1 MCPDS
6 PLQPPQNQLNHLSN
20 APSASGSSPSVMSN
34 CSSSSPAPPSSS
46 PSPQE
51 SPQKNCTY
59 IYRDWLIHKHS
70 SQTQLN
76 RQTHKKHKKK
86 LNNKH
91 SNKSKST
98 NELTGLI
105 SKRFVNFRH
114 ISGKNLLT
122 RKFLAS
128 TGFLSSHNNKSSA
141 SVNDHMM
148 SLDANSLRLFY
159 QDPRKYPYMLAI
171 QQPRTTRSQNFVFA
185 KCSENEDDDEDMESF
200 Y

>member
-1 MCPDS
+1 
-6 PLQPPQNQLNHLSN
+6 
-20 APSASGSSPSVMSN
+20 MSN

-51 SPQKNCTY
+51 SPQKNCSY
-59 IYRDWLIHKHS
+59 IYRDWLLHRDHNHPHHHNRHKHSS

-76 RQTHKKHKKK
+76 RTHKSNKKK
-86 LNNKH
+86 LSKNN
-91 SNKSKST
+91 NKSKST

-122 RKFLAS
+122 RKFLTSA
-128 TGFLSSHNNKSSA
+128 GFLNNKRGNSS
-141 SVNDHMM
+141 SVDDQMI
-148 SLDANSLRLFY
+148 LDANTLRLFY
-159 QDPRKYPYMLAI
+159 QDPKKYPYMLAI
-171 QQPRTTRSQNFVFA
+171 QQPTSTRSQNFVFA
-185 KCSENEDDDEDMESF
+185 KCSGNSDDDEEESF

>member
-1 MCPDS
+1 
-6 PLQPPQNQLNHLSN
+6 
-20 APSASGSSPSVMSN
+20 MSN

-51 SPQKNCTY
+51 SPQKNCSY
-59 IYRDWLIHKHS
+59 IYRDWLLHRNDHPRHHTSS

-76 RQTHKKHKKK
+76 RTHKSNKKK
-86 LNNKH
+86 LNKTSKNAR
-91 SNKSKST
+91 SKST

-122 RKFLAS
+122 RKFLTSA
-128 TGFLSSHNNKSSA
+128 GFLSSGNKREA
-141 SVNDHMM
+141 SVDDQMI
-148 SLDANSLRLFY
+148 LDANTLRLVY
-159 QDPRKYPYMLAI
+159 QDPKKYPYMLAI
-171 QQPRTTRSQNFVFA
+171 QQPSSTRSQNFVFA
-185 KCSENEDDDEDMESF
+185 KCSEDDDDDEEMESF

>member
-1 MCPDS
+1 
-6 PLQPPQNQLNHLSN
+6 
-20 APSASGSSPSVMSN
+20 MSN

-51 SPQKNCTY
+51 SPQKNCSY
-59 IYRDWLIHKHS
+59 IYRDWLLHRDHHHHHKHKHS

-76 RQTHKKHKKK
+76 RTHKSNKKK
-86 LNNKH
+86 LNKNSKTA
-91 SNKSKST
+91 NKSKST

-122 RKFLAS
+122 RKFLTSA
-128 TGFLSSHNNKSSA
+128 GFLSSSNNKRGASS
-141 SVNDHMM
+141 SVDDQMI
-148 SLDANSLRLFY
+148 LDANTLRLVY
-159 QDPRKYPYMLAI
+159 QDPKKYPYMLAT
-171 QQPRTTRSQNFVFA
+171 QQPSSTRSQNFVFA
-185 KCSENEDDDEDMESF
+185 KCSGNSENEDDEDMESF

>member
-1 MCPDS
+1 
-6 PLQPPQNQLNHLSN
+6 
-20 APSASGSSPSVMSN
+20 MSN

-51 SPQKNCTY
+51 SPQKNCSY
-59 IYRDWLIHKHS
+59 IYRDWLLHHNHHHHRHKQHSS

-76 RQTHKKHKKK
+76 RTHKSTNNKKK
-86 LNNKH
+86 LNKH
-91 SNKSKST
+91 NNKSKST

-122 RKFLAS
+122 RKFLTSA
-128 TGFLSSHNNKSSA
+128 GFLTSNNKRGASS
-141 SVNDHMM
+141 SVDDSMI
-148 SLDANSLRLFY
+148 LDANSLRLFY
-159 QDPRKYPYMLAI
+159 QDPKQYPYMLAI
-171 QQPRTTRSQNFVFA
+171 QQPPTSSTRSQNFVFA
-185 KCSENEDDDEDMESF
+185 KCSGNSDDDEEESF